1 MNLSKHLSQHLYQV
15 YFGGNW
21 TTVNYRDVLADVSWQ
36 EATASLKE
44 MNTMATLVQ
53 HTFYYTQA
61 LKRVLK
67 GEPLA
72 AKDEL
77 SFTHPEIQ
85 NEEDWLTF
93 KSDLF
98 KDVEDTVHILAAFSD
113 DRWNDWF
120 EEEKYGTYHRNVL
133 GIIEHLHYH
142 LGQLVIIKKL
152 LRS

>member
-1 MNLSKHLSQHLYQV
+1 MSLSKQLSQHLHQV

-21 TTVNYRDVLADVSWQ
+21 TTVNYHDVLADVSWH
-36 EATASLKE
+36 EAIKSPKE
-44 MNTMATLVQ
+44 MNTIATLVQ

-77 SFTHPEIQ
+77 SFTHPKIE

-93 KSDLF
+93 KNYLF
-98 KDVEDTVHILAAFSD
+98 KDVEDTVHTLANFSD
-113 DRWNDWF
+113 EYWNNWF
-120 EEEKYGTYHRNVL
+120 EEEKYGTYHRNVM

-142 LGQLVIIKKL
+142 LGQLVMIKKL
-152 LRS
+152 IRN